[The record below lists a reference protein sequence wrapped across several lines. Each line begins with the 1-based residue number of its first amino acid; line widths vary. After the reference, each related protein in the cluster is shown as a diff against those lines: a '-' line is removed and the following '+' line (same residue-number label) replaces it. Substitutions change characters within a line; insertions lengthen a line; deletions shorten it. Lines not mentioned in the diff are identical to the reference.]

1 MTEQSIQPSA
11 TQREA
16 QEKRKKRKKEKKKKK
31 EKKEIE
37 SLRNMS
43 MPSNTVVLTVDILTI
58 KYIILV
64 ALSADGKNV
73 HTLNRELVRRK

>member
-16 QEKRKKRKKEKKKKK
+16 QEKRKKRKKERK
-31 EKKEIE
+31 KKEIE

-43 MPSNTVVLTVDILTI
+43 MPSNTVVLTVDVLTI

>member
-16 QEKRKKRKKEKKKKK
+16 QEKRKKRKKKRKK

-43 MPSNTVVLTVDILTI
+43 MPSNTVVLTVDVLTI